1 MAEEDDR
8 AKQATSRVVVALRR
22 AAGDG
27 VRPVGRLALHFTALQ
42 LNEPNHTIKLRN
54 AGMQFVAL
62 RSLEAALHVI
72 KSGWNH
78 VVGTPAPPR
87 SCEGRTTEVDLLNS
101 YAGIYNHKINF
112 EVDLQSTL
120 DRRTIKIVCLR
131 ALVAE

>member
-27 VRPVGRLALHFTALQ
+27 VRPVGRLARHFATLKM
-42 LNEPNHTIKLRN
+42 NEPNHTIKLRN

-72 KSGWNH
+72 KSGWNACATTVLH
-78 VVGTPAPPR
+78 AP
-87 SCEGRTTEVDLLNS
+87 GRRHGGVARQQGH
-101 YAGIYNHKINF
+101 AGA
-112 EVDLQSTL
+112 QS
-120 DRRTIKIVCLR
+120 
-131 ALVAE
+131 